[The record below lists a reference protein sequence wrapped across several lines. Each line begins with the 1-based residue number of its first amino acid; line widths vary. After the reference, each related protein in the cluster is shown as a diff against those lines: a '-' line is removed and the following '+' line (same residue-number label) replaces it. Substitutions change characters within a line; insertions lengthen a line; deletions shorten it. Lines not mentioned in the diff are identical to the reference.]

1 MSDKAKR
8 PAIMPASGCER
19 PLAQVE
25 LGDIVRLRKPYEPG
39 RGFLGQKGPFG
50 FRIVAE
56 ILTVLPDG
64 RTRNVSL
71 YLYDPNL
78 SRCRISCRFP
88 DARIS
93 CRRWYTK
100 AEIAAF
106 ASAYGASSSLIWR
119 MGSR

>member
-8 PAIMPASGCER
+8 PAVMPALGSER

-50 FRIVAE
+50 FGIVAE

-71 YLYDPNL
+71 YLYDPE
-78 SRCRISCRFP
+78 RQ
-88 DARIS
+88 
-93 CRRWYTK
+93 
-100 AEIAAF
+100 EIF
-106 ASAYGASSSLIWR
+106 LGPNSIPEFVDFHTGELELYKRASEQGYVPLVP
-119 MGSR
+119 